1 MTAVSGLRDPGESA
15 LVAAAQAGDRRAFAA
30 LVERNYD
37 FVFRAAWRW
46 TANRADAEDVSQDV
60 CVRLATAVR
69 TFRGQSSL
77 RTLLYTIT
85 LNAVRDWG
93 RKRRREEAMVKG
105 FAVQSLLDAV
115 AIADEGDPVER
126 MWDAVRT
133 LPEQQRDAVLL
144 VHGEGLSHAEAAMSM
159 ECSEKTV
166 SWHLHEARKRLRALL
181 GAKEDPR

>member
-46 TANRADAEDVSQDV
+46 TANRADAEDVAQDV
-60 CVRLATAVR
+60 CMRLATAVR

-77 RTLLYTIT
+77 RTLLYAIT

-115 AIADEGDPVER
+115 AVADDPVER
-126 MWDAVRT
+126 LWDAVRL

-144 VHGEGLSHAEAAMSM
+144 VHGEGLSHAQAADAMA
-159 ECSEKTV
+159 CAEKTV
-166 SWHLHEARKRLRALL
+166 SWHLHEARKRLRAML
-181 GAKEDPR
+181 GEKDDPR